1 MNELTTMEAALLEL
15 RAALA
20 DDPELLAIRIS
31 ADVLG
36 NAVTAAKDSGINA
49 ARVNDLEFALN
60 DLVSA
65 VDDAGAPDGVLAAV
79 AVLQNGTAALRRT
92 NALSAETVAA
102 IRDLVARLRTRAKA
116 LERSQYRVEGSDAPA
131 IPHPPAELRELAIP
145 LARQLAA
152 AGFATPSLD
161 ELIARPDSL
170 RYHSVNEI
178 ADELEVISGS

>member
-15 RAALA
+15 RAALS

-31 ADVLG
+31 ADVLS
-36 NAVTAAKDSGINA
+36 NAVTAAKDSGVNA

-60 DLVSA
+60 DLMSA
-65 VDDAGAPDGVLAAV
+65 VDDAGAPDAVLSAV
-79 AVLQNGTAALRRT
+79 AILQNGTAALRRA
-92 NALSAETVAA
+92 NALSRETVSA
-102 IRDLVARLRTRAKA
+102 IRDLAARLRTRAKA
-116 LERSQYRVEGSDAPA
+116 LERSQYRVEGSDAPE

-145 LARQLAA
+145 LSRQLAA